1 MPLTTD
7 IEKEIEAALA
17 EIVIARDAAA
27 APLAFT
33 EEAAEA
39 SDEMS
44 RSQFRANLPL
54 IPGGFASI
62 RQGLLAASALFGST
76 AKALAQFQDI
86 KATEITL
93 TQMELAREFAE
104 QACRMRL
111 GEAKGKDPSTVDV
124 SDGLACG

>member
-1 MPLTTD
+1 MPVTTD

-27 APLAFT
+27 APLTFT

-39 SDEMS
+39 SDETS

-62 RQGLLAASALFGST
+62 RKGLLSASALFGST
-76 AKALAQFQDI
+76 AKALAQFQDVR
-86 KATEITL
+86 ATEITL
-93 TQMELAREFAE
+93 SQMELAREFAE
-104 QACRMRL
+104 QACRLRL
-111 GEAKGKDPSTVDV
+111 GEARGKDPATVDV